1 MPTIKDLIEKRV
13 GLHEKNKA
21 AFAEAKDAV
30 PTAEVMAQCR
40 ARNAEA
46 ATLQEAIDLMAL
58 SEADERALSES
69 RGRKTDSRTG
79 SDIPGDG
86 PTDEEKDLAFRAWAN
101 GRHATTQMRDAAGK
115 LGMRLDSPSMQFS
128 MRKRYDD
135 NGKLRIDSRA
145 YIGGKEGDLAITGQ
159 ELRALNGSEQRT
171 LGGSGA
177 AGDYSIPNEMMRTLY
192 EYRKFFGSMRQAA
205 NEMQTDTGA
214 TLPWPTVDDTSNTG
228 EIIGENSAVT
238 TTADPSFGIV
248 NLAAY
253 KFSSKA
259 VIVPVELLQDSAT
272 NIPQLLGRLLGTR
285 IGRIN
290 NTKFTTGAGTTEPAG
305 LITRSTQGVTAASS
319 TAFIFDEIISLIHS
333 VDPAYR
339 SMCSFMMHDSVALV
353 ARQLKD
359 SIGRYYWEQST
370 QVGQPDRLFGYPVYI
385 NNDMDSALTTGKKLI
400 CFGLF
405 KNYLIRDAGP
415 LLLLRADEL
424 KILNHQVVFLA
435 MQRSD
440 GNLIDTTS
448 SKFLALA

>member
-1 MPTIKDLIEKRV
+1 MPTIKELIEKRV
-13 GLHEKNKA
+13 GLHEQNKA
-21 AFAEAKDAV
+21 ALAVKDGV
-30 PTAEVMAQCR
+30 PTPEVLAACR
-40 ARNAEA
+40 ARNTEMS
-46 ATLQEAIDLMAL
+46 TLQETIDLMAL
-58 SEADERALSES
+58 AEADERSLAES
-69 RGRKTDSRTG
+69 RGRQTDSRLG
-79 SDIPGDG
+79 SDVPGDG
-86 PTDEEKDLAFRAWAN
+86 PSREEIDLAFRGWAL
-101 GRHATTQMRDAAGK
+101 GRHAGVHHRDAAAK
-115 LGMRLDSPSMQFS
+115 INLRMDCPSMQFS
-128 MRKRYDD
+128 ARKYVDD
-135 NGKLRIDSRA
+135 NGHARIDARA
-145 YIGGKEGDLAITGQ
+145 YLGGAESDLRVTGS
-159 ELRALNGSEQRT
+159 ELRAINGPEKRT
-171 LGGSGA
+171 LSSTTTGGG
-177 AGDYSIPNEMMRTLY
+177 YSIPNELMRTLY
-192 EYRKFFGSMRQAA
+192 EYRKYFGPMRQAA
-205 NEMQTDTGA
+205 DEVQTDTGA

-228 EIIGENSAVT
+228 EIIGESSAVT

-259 VIVPVELLQDSAT
+259 VIVPVELLQDSNT

-305 LITRSTQGVTAASS
+305 LITRSAAGATAAVS
-319 TAFIFDEIISLIHS
+319 TAFIFDDIFTLVHS

-339 SMCSFMMHDSVALV
+339 PFCSFMLHDSIALV
-353 ARQLKD
+353 VRQMKD
-359 SIGRYYWEQST
+359 GFGRYLWEPST
-370 QVGQPDRLFGYPVYI
+370 QVGQPDRLLGFPVYI

-448 SKFLALA
+448 SKYLALA

>member
-13 GLHEKNKA
+13 GLHEANKTA
-21 AFAEAKDAV
+21 LKDGM
-30 PTAEVMAQCR
+30 PTADVLAACR
-40 ARNAEA
+40 ARNTEMS
-46 ATLQEAIDLMAL
+46 TLQETIDLMAL
-58 SEADERALSES
+58 TEADERSLAES

-79 SDIPGDG
+79 SDVAVDG
-86 PTDEEKDLAFRAWAN
+86 ATREEIDLAFRAWAC
-101 GRHATTQMRDAAGK
+101 GRHATTQMRDAATK
-115 LGMRLDSPSMQFS
+115 VALRIDSPSMQFS
-128 MRKRYDD
+128 LRKEADGA
-135 NGKLRIDSRA
+135 GKVNIRSKA
-145 YIGGKEGDLAITGQ
+145 YVGGKEGDLVVTGQ
-159 ELRALNGSEQRT
+159 EARALNGAEQRT

-177 AGDYSIPNEMMRTLY
+177 AGDYTIPNELMRTLY
-192 EYRKFFGSMRQAA
+192 EYRKYFGPMRQAA
-205 NEMQTDTGA
+205 DEMQTDTGA

-228 EIIGENSAVT
+228 EIIGESSAVT
-238 TTADPSFGIV
+238 TTADPTFGIV
-248 NLAAY
+248 NLAAF

-305 LITRSTQGVTAASS
+305 LITRSTAGVTAATS
-319 TAFIFDEIISLIHS
+319 TAFIFDDIFTLVHS

-339 SMCSFMMHDSVALV
+339 PFCSFMLHDSIALV
-353 ARQLKD
+353 VRQMKD
-359 SIGRYYWEQST
+359 NQGRYLWEPST
-370 QVGQPDRLFGYPVYI
+370 QVGQPDRLLGFPVYI

-448 SKFLALA
+448 SKYLQLA